1 MKYHWLWNS
10 TYASRKKERIHRGI
24 IELFF
29 TVVFDKMKMPWMY
42 YENKLKKWKRTSGHI
57 VNLDL
62 NTSTPFE
69 LPSRSLLLPPKI
81 NTDRREKETPG
92 RQTWDKH
99 WSIYCFIAKWN
110 EAKCER
116 RWKKWNTK
124 LNQRLYNQRTVRPLK
139 QREEIKSISI
149 RGCFFSNPVASH
161 LMILINSTSAALW
174 ISSNVKLLNFES
186 QH

>member
-1 MKYHWLWNS
+1 
-10 TYASRKKERIHRGI
+10 
-24 IELFF
+24 
-29 TVVFDKMKMPWMY
+29 MKMPWMY

-62 NTSTPFE
+62 NTSTPFG
-69 LPSRSLLLPPKI
+69 PPLLLPPKI

-99 WSIYCFIAKWN
+99 WSTYCFIAKWN

-139 QREEIKSISI
+139 QREEIKSISTP
-149 RGCFFSNPVASH
+149 GCFFSNPVASH
-161 LMILINSTSAALW
+161 LMILINSTSTALW

>member
-69 LPSRSLLLPPKI
+69 LPSRPLLLQRSIRIGGKKKPQ
-81 NTDRREKETPG
+81 D
-92 RQTWDKH
+92 DKH
-99 WSIYCFIAKWN
+99 EINIEVHIVLLLNEMKRNVKDDERNETLNWIRDYTISELLDHWN
-110 EAKCER
+110 SGR
-116 RWKKWNTK
+116 K
-124 LNQRLYNQRTVRPLK
+124 LNQYRPRAASFQTL
-139 QREEIKSISI
+139 SPVTWW
-149 RGCFFSNPVASH
+149 FS
-161 LMILINSTSAALW
+161 
-174 ISSNVKLLNFES
+174 
-186 QH
+186 